1 MEPATPD
8 AMHLPVHIRIK
19 EAAST
24 LLGFGGRSRILQRF
38 HPAVEQ
44 GIKLDAEACYQEL
57 NTNFFNTLR
66 IGVALLAGPTVVSFW
81 LYSLG
86 YFFYSPWLFMLC
98 MSPSFFGMRALGSA
112 FEHRYPKRQFEK
124 SGWEGG
130 FKILRNWTTEF
141 PELNKFMVANRI
153 AESFSMF
160 EFDLVQNYV
169 VAKRRDADPEEK

>member
-1 MEPATPD
+1 MR
-8 AMHLPVHIRIK
+8 LPVHIRLK
-19 EAAST
+19 EATST
-24 LLGFGGRSRILQRF
+24 LLGFGGRSRLLQRF

-66 IGVALLAGPTVVSFW
+66 IGVALLVGPMAILLF
-81 LYSLG
+81 LHSLG
-86 YFFYSPWLFMLC
+86 YFVHSPWLFMLS

-141 PELNKFMVANRI
+141 PELNKFMQANRI

-169 VAKRRDADPEEK
+169 VAKRHTANPEETWH